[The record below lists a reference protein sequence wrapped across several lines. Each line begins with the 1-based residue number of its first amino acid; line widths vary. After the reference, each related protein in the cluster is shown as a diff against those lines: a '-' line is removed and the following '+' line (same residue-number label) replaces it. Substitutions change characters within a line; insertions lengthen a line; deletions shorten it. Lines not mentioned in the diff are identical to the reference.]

1 MASKDELPEEVNK
14 KLLGTLG
21 EEVEMKTFKTNVID
35 IPIED
40 GWLAKIICVGDY
52 TGGVGTK
59 GVFIEDYLQN
69 RTRSCCNSS
78 RPPPVYLK
86 NIRWQRREKD
96 HEPISI
102 TLQFWEIHEKE
113 RFANVTKVYFKDS
126 HGALVFWGTCNPS
139 SMDGV
144 PKWLT
149 LIKEVCPSIPCVLI
163 TDNVAKP
170 KEPLQCI
177 GPGKM
182 FESELAL
189 DQFCKDQG
197 FVGHFEIK
205 SRDWV
210 SGEKSV
216 FGQAVNCLL
225 EEILL
230 HEQRKPKEILH
241 NKQTNTEEILQK
253 EQTQTKTWMS
263 HIWKSIKPHK

>member
-1 MASKDELPEEVNK
+1 
-14 KLLGTLG
+14 
-21 EEVEMKTFKTNVID
+21 
-35 IPIED
+35 
-40 GWLAKIICVGDY
+40 
-52 TGGVGTK
+52 
-59 GVFIEDYLQN
+59 
-69 RTRSCCNSS
+69 
-78 RPPPVYLK
+78 
-86 NIRWQRREKD
+86 
-96 HEPISI
+96 
-102 TLQFWEIHEKE
+102 
-113 RFANVTKVYFKDS
+113 
-126 HGALVFWGTCNPS
+126 
-139 SMDGV
+139 MDGV

-163 TDNVAKP
+163 TDNFAKP